1 MVSKNKKKIQ
11 RDARDVSDVV
21 TIESVNS
28 TRTAYARGT
37 RENFT
42 ILNVTNVT
50 TKPKREGNEVY
61 SSKPTKRKL
70 KAHEEEARP
79 KRQPTDL

>member
-1 MVSKNKKKIQ
+1 MASRNKKKIQ

-42 ILNVTNVT
+42 I
-50 TKPKREGNEVY
+50 
-61 SSKPTKRKL
+61 
-70 KAHEEEARP
+70 
-79 KRQPTDL
+79 

>member
-1 MVSKNKKKIQ
+1 MNSKNKKKIQ

-21 TIESVNS
+21 TIESANS

-37 RENFT
+37 CEDFT

-50 TKPKREGNEVY
+50 KKPKRESNGQY
-61 SSKPTKRKL
+61 RY
-70 KAHEEEARP
+70 R
-79 KRQPTDL
+79 